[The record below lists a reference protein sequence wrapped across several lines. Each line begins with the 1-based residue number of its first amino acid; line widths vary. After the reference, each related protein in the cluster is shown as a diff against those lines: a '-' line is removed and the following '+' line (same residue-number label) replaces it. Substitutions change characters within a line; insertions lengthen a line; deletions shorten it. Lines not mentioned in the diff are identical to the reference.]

1 MRYKIDLI
9 ESQSREVEKLV
20 KKYHGSLKVTKIPHY
35 PYHSIEL
42 TKTFI
47 SRRLNPGDEEMSR
60 VLVDCFILKSYNGEK
75 YVYKEDALYNEK
87 LFFDKLLK
95 FMTPYI
101 REYKIDKIL

>member
-9 ESQSREVEKLV
+9 EGQSREVEKLV
-20 KKYHGSLKVTKIPHY
+20 KKFTKIPHY
-35 PYHSIEL
+35 IYHSIEL

-60 VLVDCFILKSYNGEK
+60 VLVDCFILESDRGKR
-75 YVYKEDALYNEK
+75 YVYKEDALYN
-87 LFFDKLLK
+87 DLLK
-95 FMTPYI
+95 FITPYI